1 MNKLNVMCGLLIA
14 IGGVCFADYIA
25 CNIMSKKYIKQL
37 GDMALAEAEKVKY
50 DKAYNEFCE
59 EAKQSL
65 KDIDGKTNM

>member
-1 MNKLNVMCGLLIA
+1 MNKLNVMCGLLIT
-14 IGGVCFADYIA
+14 ISGVCFADY
-25 CNIMSKKYIKQL
+25 IMSKKYIKQL
-37 GDMALAEAEKVKY
+37 GVMALAEAEKVKC

>member
-1 MNKLNVMCGLLIA
+1 
-14 IGGVCFADYIA
+14 
-25 CNIMSKKYIKQL
+25 MSKKYIKQL
-37 GDMALAEAEKVKY
+37 GVMALAEAEKVKC